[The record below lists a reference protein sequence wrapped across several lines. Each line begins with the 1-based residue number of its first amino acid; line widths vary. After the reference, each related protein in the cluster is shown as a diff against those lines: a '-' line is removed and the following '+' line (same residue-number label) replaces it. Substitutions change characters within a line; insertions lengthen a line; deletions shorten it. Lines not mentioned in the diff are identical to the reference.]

1 MCAVFPLASQS
12 RPNMKVAIAICI
24 ILVAI
29 NSSCSEES
37 SDHDSALSRGT
48 RDASPEKRKDSKL
61 DRKEKKRQRKLSK
74 KNEEKS
80 QGRRNSKNVNKEQK
94 RKGNKAQRKKKSK
107 NQSKKMNA
115 NRAQK
120 KTKKTRR
127 GRNRSGQGKMRR
139 KDKKGKKNKQGNKK
153 KTIIKSKDQDRSHNK
168 VNQVRKTK
176 QDNSSSDSVKLPKKL
191 TCDNNTKAVNNFKQN
206 RRFYDKYNLL
216 ENKLDKIS
224 IFKSYASL
232 LGKLTNDGTTC
243 TEAAKA
249 GFLLMNGCETSAAA
263 ACNKTEFESQYLT
276 AIGCIQTIN
285 CSTIKIPE
293 NCQIKEESDKI
304 VAKTKECTNKN
315 LPGSFSNC
323 MSFIK
328 DNISS
333 VISDCVDEGGA
344 STTTPSPAELI
355 EQSTIFTEG
364 DEVVE
369 QKESYNPDTK
379 ELTLSVPAHGDN
391 VAVTAIIGV
400 DRMVTSYDNY
410 CVLGDPPADHTTEV
424 NENSASSDQENE
436 VDPDSI
442 DKVYTFNVVEGEL
455 TDAERAA
462 LPESFQTAC
471 KDKPIQKSRQIAVD
485 EATFNKES
493 LDSVDDS
500 RIFSRQGDCSNQ
512 KVKVSKY
519 ITQLTHN

>member
-1 MCAVFPLASQS
+1 M
-12 RPNMKVAIAICI
+12 N
-24 ILVAI
+24 
-29 NSSCSEES
+29 
-37 SDHDSALSRGT
+37 
-48 RDASPEKRKDSKL
+48 
-61 DRKEKKRQRKLSK
+61 KEKKRKA
-74 KNEEKS
+74 
-80 QGRRNSKNVNKEQK
+80 NKT
-94 RKGNKAQRKKKSK
+94 QRKKKSK

-120 KTKKTRR
+120 KKKKTKKI
-127 GRNRSGQGKMRR
+127 RNRSRKGEMRR

-153 KTIIKSKDQDRSHNK
+153 KTIIKSKDQDRTHNK

-176 QDNSSSDSVKLPKKL
+176 QTSSDSVKLPKKL

-285 CSTIKIPE
+285 CTTIKIPE
-293 NCQIKEESDKI
+293 DCQIKEESDKI

-355 EQSTIFTEG
+355 EKSTIFTEG

-400 DRMVTSYDNY
+400 DQMVTSYDNY
-410 CVLGDPPADHTTEV
+410 CVVGDPPADHTTEV
-424 NENSASSDQENE
+424 YENSSTDEGNE
-436 VDPDSI
+436 VDPASVV
-442 DKVYTFNVVEGEL
+442 KVYSFNVVEGEM
-455 TDAERAA
+455 TEAEKAA
-462 LPESFQTAC
+462 LPESFKTAC
-471 KDKPIQKSRQIAVD
+471 KDKPIQKSKKIEVD
-485 EATFNKES
+485 EATFNK
-493 LDSVDDS
+493 DFVSVDDS
-500 RIFSRQGDCSNQ
+500 RIIARQGECSTQ
-512 KVKVSKY
+512 KVS
-519 ITQLTHN
+519 